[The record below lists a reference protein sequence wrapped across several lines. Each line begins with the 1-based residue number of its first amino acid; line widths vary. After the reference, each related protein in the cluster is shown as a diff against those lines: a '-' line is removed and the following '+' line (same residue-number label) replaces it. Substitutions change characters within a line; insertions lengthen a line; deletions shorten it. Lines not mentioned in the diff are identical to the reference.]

1 MSLINEALKK
11 AQRSRTKGADGSLP
25 PMPGSSHIARRGQA
39 RSANMMV
46 LLASSAVVLVVLSV
60 VVTIYLLNRQK
71 PKAPAPTLVLKPA
84 VAGPADESAPAT
96 VKPMIPAPPEATS
109 AAEAPL
115 SSTTNANPPLAT
127 APPGTPATASPP
139 APAAPP
145 SSSRPPPL
153 PDLPGT
159 TEPAPTII
167 PATATAG
174 QGATQVPT
182 PVNLRPDE
190 RIAAYIESLRISGVR
205 AQGADSRILINERVY
220 RINDIIERTLGIRLL
235 TVTPGTLT
243 FADANG
249 TTYIKQI

>member
-1 MSLINEALKK
+1 
-11 AQRSRTKGADGSLP
+11 
-25 PMPGSSHIARRGQA
+25 
-39 RSANMMV
+39 
-46 LLASSAVVLVVLSV
+46 
-60 VVTIYLLNRQK
+60 
-71 PKAPAPTLVLKPA
+71 
-84 VAGPADESAPAT
+84 
-96 VKPMIPAPPEATS
+96 MIPAPPEATS
-109 AAEAPL
+109 ATTAAEAPL

-127 APPGTPATASPP
+127 AAPGTPATASPP

-235 TVTPGTLT
+235 TVIPGSLT